1 MIWHLTGIFIGL
13 GQVGMLRLMIQY
25 GEDWPENIS
34 QRDDLHYVDPET
46 APVLGPVI
54 ARAPLEASSPSQI
67 NTPRPISP
75 YQLDVVPEANI
86 RQITPC
92 DESETA
98 SSPLSS
104 PPLLSTPISVRS
116 RVIRPEQDTSHAD

>member
-13 GQVGMLRLMIQY
+13 GQVGDAEINDPVW
-25 GEDWPENIS
+25 EDWPENIS

-46 APVLGPVI
+46 TAVLGPVI

-98 SSPLSS
+98 TSPLSS
-104 PPLLSTPISVRS
+104 LSTPISVRS
-116 RVIRPEQDTSHAD
+116 RLIRPEQDTSHAD